1 MSAAADVKTRARRGF
16 AMAPRLRTGLIGGL
30 LLWVPVIVAALLL
43 SQFAGVAVQR
53 TFTLFLINLIA
64 VLGFGVFI
72 GNSGI
77 LSFGHVAF
85 IGIGAYLSGILTIP
99 VADIRHPPHTG
110 RTASAP
116 AAPCRCASRRSC
128 RAVR

>member
-1 MSAAADVKTRARRGF
+1 
-16 AMAPRLRTGLIGGL
+16 MAPRLRTGLVGGL
-30 LLWVPVIVAALLL
+30 LLCVPVILAALLL

-99 VADIRHPPHTG
+99 VADKATMLPHLPAFLATTEMGLLPAIARH
-110 RTASAP
+110 R
-116 AAPCRCASRRSC
+116 
-128 RAVR
+128 